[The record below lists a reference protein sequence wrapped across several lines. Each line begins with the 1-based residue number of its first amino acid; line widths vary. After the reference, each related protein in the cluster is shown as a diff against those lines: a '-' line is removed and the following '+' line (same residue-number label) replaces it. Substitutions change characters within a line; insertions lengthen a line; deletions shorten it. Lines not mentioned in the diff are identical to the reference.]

1 MGVTG
6 PSIETAGP
14 AIRLLIASR
23 YKEPEKKIM
32 PSVKN
37 QKERLINPLL
47 KRENV
52 ERKTKA
58 KV

>member
-14 AIRLLIASR
+14 VIRLLIASR

-37 QKERLINPLL
+37 QKERLINPLV